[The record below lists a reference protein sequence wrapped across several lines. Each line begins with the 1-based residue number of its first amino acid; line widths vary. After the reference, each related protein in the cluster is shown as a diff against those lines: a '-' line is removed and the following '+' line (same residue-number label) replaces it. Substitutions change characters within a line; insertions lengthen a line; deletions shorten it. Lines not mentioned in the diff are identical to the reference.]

1 MRQSAHEKGCSSSTI
16 GQGGVEFGE
25 PFVGVT
31 GMLGWSA
38 LRGVE

>member
-1 MRQSAHEKGCSSSTI
+1 MRQSSHENGLLEFGI
-16 GQGGVEFGE
+16 GEAGVQFGE
-25 PFVGVT
+25 PFAGIT